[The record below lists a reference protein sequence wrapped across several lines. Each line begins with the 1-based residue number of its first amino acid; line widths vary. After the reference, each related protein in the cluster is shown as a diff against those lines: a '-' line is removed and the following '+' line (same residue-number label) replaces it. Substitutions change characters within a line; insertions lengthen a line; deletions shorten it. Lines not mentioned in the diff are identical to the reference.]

1 MQQFFAEPSWITES
15 EILIRGAD
23 LSYEKCTSHES
34 GRRYM
39 RSIIVRGLIYA
50 AA

>member
-23 LSYEKCTSHES
+23 LNLS
-34 GRRYM
+34 
-39 RSIIVRGLIYA
+39 LIHI
-50 AA
+50 